1 MYNNVIDIQNRI
13 ALGEEAALGSLH
25 QLLNKKLEHFAN
37 ALLKNKE
44 AAEEIVEDV
53 FVKIWCNRN
62 KIMEIDNLIVYLYV
76 MVKNK
81 SLNFL
86 SAKTKNLI
94 VAPFDYLD
102 VELVDMNTLPDD
114 LLISAEMMQQM
125 KEAIDNLPPR
135 CKMIYK
141 LIREDGL
148 KYKEVAQ
155 ILNISVNTIDVQMAV
170 AIKRICVVLN
180 REKFSASFSKIK
192 KI

>member
-1 MYNNVIDIQNRI
+1 MYNNVIDIQKRI
-13 ALGEEAALGSLH
+13 ALGEETALGNLH
-25 QLLNKKLEHFAN
+25 QLLNGKLVHFAN

-62 KIMEIDNLIVYLYV
+62 KVMEIENLIVYLYV

-86 SAKTKNLI
+86 AAKTNNLL
-94 VAPFDYLD
+94 VAPFDFLD
-102 VELVDMNTLPDD
+102 IELVDVNTQPDD
-114 LLISAEMMQQM
+114 LLISAEMMLQM
-125 KEAIDNLPPR
+125 KSAIDNLPPR

-170 AIKRICVVLN
+170 AVKRICVVLN
-180 REKFSASFSKIK
+180 LEKFSGSFSKIK

>member
-1 MYNNVIDIQNRI
+1 MYNNVIDIQKRI
-13 ALGEEAALGSLH
+13 ALGEETALGNLH
-25 QLLNKKLEHFAN
+25 QLLNGKLVHFAN

-62 KIMEIDNLIVYLYV
+62 KVMEIDNLIVYLYV

-81 SLNFL
+81 SLNFI
-86 SAKTKNLI
+86 SVKTNNLI

-102 VELVDMNTLPDD
+102 IELVDVNTLPDD
-114 LLISAEMMQQM
+114 LLISAEMMLQM
-125 KEAIDNLPPR
+125 KAAIDNLPPR

-170 AIKRICVVLN
+170 AVKRICVVLN
-180 REKFSASFSKIK
+180 LEKFSGSFSKIK

>member
-13 ALGEEAALGSLH
+13 SFGDETALGCLH
-25 QLLNKKLEHFAN
+25 QLLNKKLVQFSN
-37 ALLKNKE
+37 VLLKNKE
-44 AAEEIVEDV
+44 ASEEIVEDV
-53 FVKIWCNRN
+53 FVKLWCNRN

-86 SAKTKNLI
+86 SAKTNNLI

-102 VELVDMNTLPDD
+102 IELVDMNSLPDD
-114 LLISAEMMQQM
+114 LLISAEMMGQM
-125 KEAIDNLPPR
+125 KKAIENLPPR

-170 AIKRICVVLN
+170 AVKRICMVLN
-180 REKFSASFSKIK
+180 LEKSSGSYSKIK